1 MLTLICP
8 NIKREVRT
16 AIDEDAEAV
25 SLCKEGNVDAFESL
39 VGKYQKRMFN
49 IAYRMIGNYEDACE
63 IVQDTFVSAYKGVK
77 NFEGKARFS
86 TWLYA
91 IVMNLSRNRLS
102 QLKVQR
108 GHEAFSLDDPVGSDD
123 GIKRET
129 ASCEPSIT
137 ERLEKKDAQRMVQD
151 CIDTLDHEFKEVLV
165 LRDIQGFSYD
175 EITDM
180 LKIPAG
186 TVKSRLFRARE
197 ALKDCLKKVMGKL

>member
-1 MLTLICP
+1 M
-8 NIKREVRT
+8 KREVRT

-39 VGKYQKRMFN
+39 VGKYQKKMFN
-49 IAYRMIGNYEDACE
+49 IAYRMTGNYEDACE

-77 NFEGKARFS
+77 NFGGKARFS
-86 TWLYA
+86 TWLCA

-102 QLKVQR
+102 QLKIQR
-108 GHEAFSLDDPVGSDD
+108 SREAFSIDDPVGSDD
-123 GIKRET
+123 AEIKRET
-129 ASCEPSIT
+129 ASDEPSIL
-137 ERLEKKDAQRMVQD
+137 ERLERKDVQRKVQS
-151 CIDTLDHEFKEVLV
+151 CIDTLDNEFKEVLV

-180 LKIPAG
+180 LKIPVG

>member
-1 MLTLICP
+1 M
-8 NIKREVRT
+8 KREERLAT
-16 AIDEDAEAV
+16 DEDAEAV

-39 VGKYQKRMFN
+39 VGKYQKKMFN
-49 IAYRMIGNYEDACE
+49 IAYRMIGNYADACE

-86 TWLYA
+86 TWLYT
-91 IVMNLSRNRLS
+91 IVVNLSRNRLN
-102 QLKVQR
+102 QLKIQR
-108 GHEAFSLDDPVGSDD
+108 SREAFSIDDPVGADD
-123 GIKRET
+123 AEVKRET
-129 ASCEPSIT
+129 ASDEPSIL
-137 ERLEKKDAQRMVQD
+137 ERLEKKDVQQKVQG
-151 CIDTLDHEFKEVLV
+151 CIDTLDNEFKEVLV

-180 LKIPAG
+180 LKIPEG

>member
-1 MLTLICP
+1 M
-8 NIKREVRT
+8 KREVRT

-49 IAYRMIGNYEDACE
+49 IA
-63 IVQDTFVSAYKGVK
+63 FVSAYKGVK
-77 NFEGKARFS
+77 NFEGKAKFS

-91 IVMNLSRNRLS
+91 IVMNLSRNSLS
-102 QLKVQR
+102 QLKIQR
-108 GHEAFSLDDPVGSDD
+108 TREAFSIDDPVGSDD
-123 GIKRET
+123 VIKRET
-129 ASCEPSIT
+129 ASYEPSIL
-137 ERLEKKDAQRMVQD
+137 ERLERKDVQRKVQD
-151 CIDTLDHEFKEVLV
+151 CIDTLDNEFKEVLV

-180 LKIPAG
+180 LKMPAG

>member
-1 MLTLICP
+1 M
-8 NIKREVRT
+8 KRQEQSDM
-16 AIDEDAEAV
+16 DEDAEAV

-39 VGKYQKRMFN
+39 VGKYQKKMFN

-91 IVMNLSRNRLS
+91 IVVNLSRNRLR
-102 QLKVQR
+102 QLKIQR
-108 GHEAFSLDDPVGSDD
+108 SREAFSIDDPVDSVDAA
-123 GIKRET
+123 IKREI
-129 ASCEPSIT
+129 ASYEPSIL
-137 ERLEKKDAQRMVQD
+137 ERLERKDVQRNVQD
-151 CIDTLDHEFKEVLV
+151 CIDTLDNELKEVLV

-180 LKIPAG
+180 LKIPVG

>member
-1 MLTLICP
+1 M
-8 NIKREVRT
+8 KRQEQS

-39 VGKYQKRMFN
+39 VGKYQKKMFN

-91 IVMNLSRNRLS
+91 IVVNLSRNRLR
-102 QLKVQR
+102 QLKIQR
-108 GHEAFSLDDPVGSDD
+108 SREAFSIDDPVGADD
-123 GIKRET
+123 AEVKREI
-129 ASCEPSIT
+129 ASYEPSIL
-137 ERLEKKDAQRMVQD
+137 ERLERKDVQRNVQD
-151 CIDTLDHEFKEVLV
+151 CIDTLDNELKEVLV

-180 LKIPAG
+180 LKIPVG